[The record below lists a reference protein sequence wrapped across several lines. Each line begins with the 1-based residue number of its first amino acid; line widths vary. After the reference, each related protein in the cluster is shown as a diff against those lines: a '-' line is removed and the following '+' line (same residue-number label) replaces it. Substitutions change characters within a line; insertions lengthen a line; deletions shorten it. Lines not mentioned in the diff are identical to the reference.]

1 MIARKSTWQEVR
13 RHGYIQDL
21 NGKTWRVD
29 DLTDDL
35 ATLRDRDGK
44 VVTVERQRSYHP
56 VVLVEPT
63 EGDAI
68 KTIQDIL
75 EAVAIKEVTTA

>member
-1 MIARKSTWQEVR
+1 MIARKTTWQEVQR
-13 RHGYIQDL
+13 YGYVQDL

-29 DLTDDL
+29 ELTDTE

-44 VVTVERQRSYHP
+44 VVTIERQRNWHP
-56 VVLVEPT
+56 VTVVEPT

-75 EAVAIKEVTTA
+75 EAVALSEVKV

>member
-13 RHGYIQDL
+13 RYGYIQDL

-35 ATLRDRDGK
+35 ATLRDRAGT
-44 VVTVERQRSYHP
+44 VVIVERQRNWHP
-56 VVLVEPT
+56 VTLVEPT

-68 KTIQDIL
+68 KTVQDIL
-75 EAVAIKEVTTA
+75 EAVAIQEVPA